1 MDGKTKKQTSIPP
14 HVLKK
19 KIEELKKIIDIGDD
33 GNETNSN
40 TSIDTDIDSLED
52 SESDSESSEE
62 DQMKNL
68 K

>member
-33 GNETNSN
+33 ETNSN

-52 SESDSESSEE
+52 SESDIESSEE
-62 DQMKNL
+62 DQMKNS